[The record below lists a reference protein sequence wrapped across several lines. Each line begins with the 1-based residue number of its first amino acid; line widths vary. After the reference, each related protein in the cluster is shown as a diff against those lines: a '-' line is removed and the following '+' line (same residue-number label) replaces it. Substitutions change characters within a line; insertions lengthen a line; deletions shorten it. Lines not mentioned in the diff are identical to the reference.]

1 MGAHI
6 IRQVLPQ
13 MVLDG
18 LDEPPYCPWRSY
30 WEPLVVEA
38 LTLRARR
45 DHVDLDA
52 QPAIVVEALEV
63 LEGTQHRL
71 EAADRKQAAEARETV
86 RKLEDQRRN
95 GR

>member
-13 MVLDG
+13 MARDG

-45 DHVDLDA
+45 EHVDLDA

-71 EAADRKQAAEARETV
+71 EAADRKQENANRESA